1 MEKMLQIDKLK
12 VVYRKNKKSFLAVDC
27 VNLSLNKGEVLGIV
41 GESGSGKSTLGLSI
55 IRLLPPRAKI
65 KNGDILFEGKSI
77 SEIKETKFNKDYRGR
92 KISYIPQNPQ
102 SSLNPVFTVG
112 RQLKDIIKY
121 RTNIKDIKKIA
132 VEMLLK
138 MGIADAETR
147 MNEYPHQFSGGM
159 KQRVLLAMAFVT
171 NPTLLIADEPT
182 TALDVTVEAQI
193 LSLLKD
199 LIREYNSSIIY
210 ITHDLGVVSEI
221 ADRVAV
227 FYAGRVVE
235 VNDRDNIFKNPQHP
249 YTEALIKCL
258 PDDNKD
264 KKLNV
269 IPGDIPDL
277 SELPSGCNFH
287 TRCNYKEDKCS
298 REKPPLLDTASVGK
312 SACFFY
318 EKVGKAL

>member
-1 MEKMLQIDKLK
+1 MQKMLQIDKLK
-12 VVYRKNKKSFLAVDC
+12 VIYRKNQKSFLAVDC

-77 SEIKETKFNKDYRGR
+77 CEIKEAKFNKDYRGR

-121 RTNIKDIKKIA
+121 RTDIKDIKKTA

-235 VNDRDNIFKNPQHP
+235 VNDRDNIFKKPQHP

-264 KKLNV
+264 KKLDV

-287 TRCNYKEDKCS
+287 PRCNYKEDKCS
-298 REKPPLLDTASVGK
+298 RKKPPLFDTDSGGK

-318 EKVGKAL
+318 KKVGEAL

>member
-1 MEKMLQIDKLK
+1 MEKLLKINKLK
-12 VVYRKNKKSFLAVDC
+12 IIYRKNKKSFLAVDC
-27 VNLSLNKGEVLGIV
+27 VNLTLNKGEVFGVV
-41 GESGSGKSTLGLSI
+41 GESGSGKSTLGLSL

-77 SEIKETKFNKDYRGR
+77 SKIKESEFNKEYRGK

-102 SSLNPVFTVG
+102 SSLNPVFKVG

-121 RTNIKDIKKIA
+121 RTDIKDIKKTA
-132 VEMLLK
+132 VEMLSK

-147 MNEYPHQFSGGM
+147 MDEYPHQFSGGM

-171 NPTLLIADEPT
+171 NPSLLIADEPT

-193 LSLLKD
+193 LSLLKN
-199 LIREYNSSIIY
+199 LISEYNSTIIY

-235 VNDRDNIFKNPQHP
+235 VNDRDDIFNNPKHP
-249 YTEALIKCL
+249 YTEALINCL
-258 PDDNKD
+258 PDDKKN

-287 TRCNYKEDKCS
+287 PRCNYRQDKCCE
-298 REKPPLLDTASVGK
+298 EKPPLFETNSGGR
-312 SACFFY
+312 SACFY
-318 EKVGKAL
+318 HEKVGNIS

>member
-1 MEKMLQIDKLK
+1 MEKMLQINNLK
-12 VVYRKNKKSFLAVDC
+12 IVYRKNKKSFLAVDC

-55 IRLLPPRAKI
+55 IRLLPTRAKI
-65 KNGDILFEGKSI
+65 KNGDILFNGESI
-77 SEIKETKFNKDYRGR
+77 CKLKESKFNKEYRGK

-112 RQLKDIIKY
+112 RQLKDIIKF
-121 RTNIKDIKKIA
+121 RTNIKDVHKKA
-132 VEMLLK
+132 VNMLFK

-147 MNEYPHQFSGGM
+147 MKEYPHQFSGGM

-193 LSLLKD
+193 LSLLKK
-199 LIREYNSSIIY
+199 LIKEYNSSIIY
-210 ITHDLGVVSEI
+210 ISHDLGVVSEI

-227 FYAGRVVE
+227 FYAGRVLE
-235 VNDRDNIFKNPQHP
+235 INGRDNIFENPHHP

-264 KKLNV
+264 KKLDV

-277 SELPSGCNFH
+277 SELPSGCNFQP
-287 TRCNYKEDKCS
+287 RCNYKQEKCCE
-298 REKPPLLDTASVGK
+298 EKPPLFSTDNKGK
-312 SACFFY
+312 SACFFH
-318 EKVGKAL
+318 EKVGKQR

>member
-1 MEKMLQIDKLK
+1 MQKMLQIDKLK
-12 VVYRKNKKSFLAVDC
+12 VIYRKNQKSFLAVDC

-65 KNGDILFEGKSI
+65 KNGDISFEGKSI
-77 SEIKETKFNKDYRGR
+77 CKIKETKFNKDYRGR

-121 RTNIKDIKKIA
+121 RTDIKDIKKTA
-132 VEMLLK
+132 VEILLK

-287 TRCNYKEDKCS
+287 PRCNYKEDKCS
-298 REKPPLLDTASVGK
+298 REKPPLLDTDSGGK
-312 SACFFY
+312 TACFY
-318 EKVGKAL
+318 HEEVGRFE